1 MIDWRALQSE
11 MPQADPLQT
20 WLAELRESGHCDL
33 DPVRYGDLPRWMS
46 AIDTLPAVSPGNVD
60 YRRDAPRVEL
70 TADPDVLARI
80 ESCLAA
86 LHPWRKG
93 PFDISGIHVD
103 AEWRSDYKWSRLR
116 DTVSPLA
123 GRRVLDV
130 GCGNGYFCFRLIGEG
145 ARLALGIDPSPLF
158 NVQFAMLKQLFGA
171 SPAHLLPVPDT
182 ALSSCPAS
190 FDTVMSMGVLYHRK
204 SPFDHLAL
212 LHRCLRPG
220 GELLLETLV
229 VDGDENTVL
238 VPHAR
243 YARMRNVWFLPS
255 TLAMEHWLR
264 RAGFTQVRCVDE
276 SLTTASE
283 QRTTDWMRFESHDQA
298 LDPTDPTLTIEGL
311 PAPRRAAFLAER
323 PC

>member
-1 MIDWRALQSE
+1 
-11 MPQADPLQT
+11 
-20 WLAELRESGHCDL
+20 
-33 DPVRYGDLPRWMS
+33 
-46 AIDTLPAVSPGNVD
+46 
-60 YRRDAPRVEL
+60 VEL

-158 NVQFAMLKQLFGA
+158 NVQFAMLKQLF
-171 SPAHLLPVPDT
+171 
-182 ALSSCPAS
+182 
-190 FDTVMSMGVLYHRK
+190 
-204 SPFDHLAL
+204 AL